1 MYFDG
6 EYARKIIGVLE
17 KIKYLFIAPWQ
28 LESKIFVIEVLS
40 LGAWQ
45 TDNSS
50 N

>member
-17 KIKYLFIAPWQ
+17 EINYLFIAPRQ
-28 LESKIFVIEVLS
+28 IESKIFTIEVLS
-40 LGAWQ
+40 LGVWQ